1 MNNTAFTN
9 NCKPEITISRAVP
22 RMADLKE
29 ASRVSGL
36 SVSRLRYGFRS
47 GELVGVRCG
56 TSRSGKILLNL
67 DKLIDF
73 LNSHTE
79 QPESEPA
86 EKAGITPIPTNL

>member
-1 MNNTAFTN
+1 MANANFAIDN
-9 NCKPEITISRAVP
+9 SPQITISRPVP
-22 RMADLKE
+22 RMVDLKE
-29 ASRVSGL
+29 VSRVSGL
-36 SVSRLRYGFRS
+36 SVPRLRYGFRS

-79 QPESEPA
+79 KPESEPSIMGQICPV
-86 EKAGITPIPTNL
+86 KL